1 MSNPINKIFQ
11 GHVLD
16 VLKSGVI
23 PEKYVNMIMCSPPY
37 YSLRDYETE
46 DVVWDSNGCE
56 HDWNKADKKTKYGGG
71 FPRKEVAKPFESESS
86 FCSKCTAWKGSLGLE
101 PSIDLYISHL
111 VNIFS
116 SAKKILRD
124 DGTIWVVISDS
135 YLGFNASHEFG
146 KEHAKS
152 LALIPQRFVL
162 AMFNE
167 GWIVRNEI
175 IWKKPN
181 CMPTSTKDRYTVD
194 FEHLFFFPR
203 KKILLQSA
211 T

>member
-1 MSNPINKIFQ
+1 
-11 GHVLD
+11 
-16 VLKSGVI
+16 
-23 PEKYVNMIMCSPPY
+23 
-37 YSLRDYETE
+37 
-46 DVVWDSNGCE
+46 
-56 HDWNKADKKTKYGGG
+56 
-71 FPRKEVAKPFESESS
+71 
-86 FCSKCTAWKGSLGLE
+86 CTAWKGSLGLE

-135 YLGFNASHEFG
+135 YLGSNQGYGAKGKSKSGFQDVNDGYFASSKQKPPLANY

-194 FEHLFFFPR
+194 FEHLFFFS
-203 KKILLQSA
+203 KKKKYYFNQQLEQNNRNKRTVWSINPKPFSQNHKHFATYPEELCLSPILA
-211 T
+211 GCPENG